1 MVGYYT
7 AMSMSHILRAHHLQ
21 RQRDMVTQ
29 VSTLLRVSQ
38 SFVYIFNWKLK
49 TLSIKGQ
56 LSQMGGIN
64 SDWIHGGI
72 PDQTQI

>member
-1 MVGYYT
+1 
-7 AMSMSHILRAHHLQ
+7 
-21 RQRDMVTQ
+21 MVTQ